1 MGSKNI
7 AWQGGHPMDHTH
19 VEQSY
24 SDEVMTQIP
33 EAEQMLRAMGIER
46 SHTRLQVQAEAS
58 SLDTETM
65 MAALDL
71 KLRRHKPQMSP
82 DKLN

>member
-1 MGSKNI
+1 
-7 AWQGGHPMDHTH
+7 MDHTH

-24 SDEVMTQIP
+24 SDDVMTQIP

-46 SHTRLQVQAEAS
+46 SHTRLQAQAEAA

-71 KLRRHKPQMSP
+71 KLRRNKPQMSP

>member
-1 MGSKNI
+1 
-7 AWQGGHPMDHTH
+7 MDHTH

-33 EAEQMLRAMGIER
+33 EAETMLRAMGIER

-65 MAALDL
+65 MAAMDI
-71 KLRRHKPQMSP
+71 KLRRHKPQVTP
-82 DKLN
+82 DNLN

>member
-1 MGSKNI
+1 
-7 AWQGGHPMDHTH
+7 MDHTH

-24 SDEVMTQIP
+24 IDEVMTQIP
-33 EAEQMLRAMGIER
+33 EAEKMLRAMGIER

-65 MAALDL
+65 MAAMDI
-71 KLRRHKPQMSP
+71 KLRRHKPQVTP
-82 DKLN
+82 DNLN

>member
-1 MGSKNI
+1 
-7 AWQGGHPMDHTH
+7 MDHTH

-24 SDEVMTQIP
+24 SDEVMTQMP
-33 EAEQMLRAMGIER
+33 EAEQMLRNMGIER
-46 SHTRLQVQAEAS
+46 SHTRLQVQAEAA

-71 KLRRHKPQMSP
+71 KVRRQKPQMSP

>member
-1 MGSKNI
+1 
-7 AWQGGHPMDHTH
+7 MDHTH

-33 EAEQMLRAMGIER
+33 EAEQMLRTMGITP
-46 SHTRLQVQAEAS
+46 SHTRLQVQAEAFS
-58 SLDTETM
+58 VDTETM

-71 KLRRHKPQMSP
+71 KLRRHKPQISP

>member
-1 MGSKNI
+1 MN
-7 AWQGGHPMDHTH
+7 HTH

-46 SHTRLQVQAEAS
+46 SHTRLQVQAEAA

-65 MAALDL
+65 MAALDI
-71 KLRRHKPQMSP
+71 KLRRHKPQVSP
-82 DKLN
+82 DNLN